1 MAGSGKIKFAE
12 TLLAKI
18 LPLVIVVPLFFS
30 LQTFFPNLQITFDFK
45 QGAYVLA
52 LGIITVVS
60 FIEFRIAQGGIR
72 GIDSLNLGSGI
83 AILLTFIGIGL
94 LLFAIGFNYDFND
107 ATINQWVSAYMGFA
121 ILVIGIQAIREV
133 TGTRKSLKTA
143 GLL

>member
-18 LPLVIVVPLFFS
+18 LPLVIVIPLFFS
-30 LQTFFPNLQITFDFK
+30 LQTFFPNLQIEFDFK

-83 AILLTFIGIGL
+83 ALLLTFIGL
-94 LLFAIGFNYDFND
+94 GFLIYALAFSYDFND
-107 ATINQWVSAYMGFA
+107 TDINVYVSAYMGFS

-133 TGTRKSLKTA
+133 TGTRKTLKA
-143 GLL
+143 SGLL